1 MVFPS
6 SLKICFSSS
15 YDSCKTTFA
24 SSAVSPRNQEM
35 TLALARET
43 TIRSFFD
50 NYINHFHSAKLA
62 LPQHHK
68 KGEATAPPL
77 SLFRFVFPSF
87 IFLITILYNLKFM
100 LHGFFY
106 GREEHIIRIIIAIII
121 YTSFPNRSFHI
132 LIQPSK

>member
-77 SLFRFVFPSF
+77 SLFRFVIPSF

-100 LHGFFY
+100 LHCFFY
-106 GREEHIIRIIIAIII
+106 RRKEHIIRIIIAIII
-121 YTSFPNRSFHI
+121 NTSFPNRSFHI